1 MTDIKKL
8 RELAEKATP
17 WPKHFAVEDTFPTMW
32 LVDENG
38 GRHEIMNDDLIFWEA
53 ANPQAIIELLDRLE
67 RYEKALVEMADYEN
81 PNEPNRVCWP
91 ASDYMRKAREALE
104 GGK

>member
-1 MTDIKKL
+1 MGFDMTDIKKL
-8 RELAEKATP
+8 RELAVKATP

-38 GRHEIMNDDLIFWEA
+38 ERHEIMNDDLIFWEA
-53 ANPQAIIELLDRLE
+53 ANPQAVIELLDRLE
-67 RYEKALVEMADYEN
+67 RYEKALRDVGTYHSHDSLIQSVFET
-81 PNEPNRVCWP
+81 
-91 ASDYMRKAREALE
+91 AREALD

>member
-1 MTDIKKL
+1 MTDVKKL

-17 WPKHFAVEDTFPTMW
+17 GPKHFAVEDTFPTMW

-38 GRHEIMNDDLIFWEA
+38 ERHEIMNDDLIFWAA

-67 RYEKALVEMADYEN
+67 RYERALEKIPLTQFWAEAAV
-81 PNEPNRVCWP
+81 V
-91 ASDYMRKAREALE
+91 AREALE
-104 GGK
+104 GGKP

>member
-17 WPKHFAVEDTFPTMW
+17 WPKHFAVGDTFPPVW

-38 GRHEIMNDDLIFWEA
+38 ERHEIMNDDLIFWEA
-53 ANPQAIIELLDRLE
+53 ANPQAVIELLDRLE
-67 RYEKALVEMADYEN
+67 RYEKALRDVGTYHSHDSLIQSVFET
-81 PNEPNRVCWP
+81 
-91 ASDYMRKAREALE
+91 AREALE